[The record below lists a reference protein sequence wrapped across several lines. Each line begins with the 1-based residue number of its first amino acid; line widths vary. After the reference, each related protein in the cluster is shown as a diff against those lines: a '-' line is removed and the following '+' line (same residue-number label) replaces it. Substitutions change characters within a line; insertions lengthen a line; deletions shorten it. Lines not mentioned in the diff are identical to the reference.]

1 VEPEKEVRV
10 VKRINKWKI
19 WVSRE
24 GKLIVL
30 KNRYQGLSVDDIWAS
45 LVLSLS
51 SQELAFLGM
60 LFNIP
65 NTNKY
70 QFKKNKCNM
79 IRVPLGLEL
88 EINNRSK
95 ISGYR
100 PYSILSFSIYT
111 V

>member
-10 VKRINKWKI
+10 VKRIFKWKI
-19 WVSRE
+19 WMSRE

-51 SQELAFLGM
+51 SEELTFLGM

-65 NTNKY
+65 NIYKTK
-70 QFKKNKCNM
+70 QKNA
-79 IRVPLGLEL
+79 
-88 EINNRSK
+88 
-95 ISGYR
+95 
-100 PYSILSFSIYT
+100 T
-111 V
+111 

>member
-10 VKRINKWKI
+10 VKRIIKWKI

-51 SQELAFLGM
+51 SEELTFLGM

-65 NTNKY
+65 NIYKTK
-70 QFKKNKCNM
+70 QKNA
-79 IRVPLGLEL
+79 
-88 EINNRSK
+88 
-95 ISGYR
+95 
-100 PYSILSFSIYT
+100 T
-111 V
+111 

>member
-1 VEPEKEVRV
+1 MF
-10 VKRINKWKI
+10 KWKI

-51 SQELAFLGM
+51 SEELTFLGM

-70 QFKKNKCNM
+70 ITKQKKM
-79 IRVPLGLEL
+79 QHDTGPTRA
-88 EINNRSK
+88 
-95 ISGYR
+95 
-100 PYSILSFSIYT
+100 SIGNQQQVKNLNIPS

>member
-1 VEPEKEVRV
+1 
-10 VKRINKWKI
+10 
-19 WVSRE
+19 VSRE

-65 NTNKY
+65 NINKY
-70 QFKKNKCNM
+70 QLNKNKCTM
-79 IRVPLGLEL
+79 IRVPHGL
-88 EINNRSK
+88 
-95 ISGYR
+95 
-100 PYSILSFSIYT
+100 
-111 V
+111 